1 METIFTQYL
10 LLEVIS
16 NSKNYNKGYQN
27 RNGGLEISFLL
38 GRIYRVR
45 LWLRLRLRKAL
56 PTRFV

>member
-1 METIFTQYL
+1 METIFTEYL
-10 LLEVIS
+10 LLEVIN
-16 NSKNYNKGYQN
+16 NSKSYNKGYQN